1 MPRRASSPAPAS
13 TPRRLTGALAG
24 LALVGALL
32 AGCGSAGDTEDAAPA
47 PVDLVEVR
55 VGVLPIVDVAPLFLG
70 RAKGFFANRGIDL
83 KTELAQAGPQIVPG
97 VVSGKYH
104 IGFSN
109 MTSLMINQATNKP
122 IQVVAS
128 GVASTGRAGLDF
140 GAIVVPV
147 DSPIRTAADLSGKT
161 ILVNAVGSIGDT
173 TIRESVRKGG
183 GDPKSLTFVATPL
196 PKMQAE
202 MEAGRG
208 DAAWVVEPWLA
219 LTKGAGG
226 RAVAWNFV
234 DMAQGLTVAA
244 YFTSTKVAKEDP
256 ALVQRFVEAINES
269 MRFAN
274 DHPDQI
280 REILQSY
287 MSIEQVLTAAMTLPF
302 WPDEINREGAE
313 KLARLGVQDGLFK
326 GAKPDLAKLLPAA

>member
-1 MPRRASSPAPAS
+1 MPRPASSFAS
-13 TPRRLTGALAG
+13 PSIPRRLTGAFAG

-32 AGCGSAGDTEDAAPA
+32 AGCGSAGDGEEAAPA
-47 PVDLVEVR
+47 PVDLVEVK
-55 VGVLPIVDVAPLFLG
+55 VGLLPIVDVAPLFLG
-70 RAKGFFANRGIDL
+70 REKGFFAKRGMDL

-104 IGFSN
+104 IGFAN
-109 MTSLMINQATNKP
+109 MTSLMLTHANKTP

-128 GVASTGRAGLDF
+128 GVASTGQAGLDY
-140 GAIVVPV
+140 GAVVVPV
-147 DSPIRTAADLSGKT
+147 DSPIRTAADLTGKT

-173 TIRESVRKGG
+173 TVRESVRKAG
-183 GDPKSLTFVATPL
+183 GDPKNLKFVAAPL
-196 PKMQAE
+196 PRMQADL
-202 MEAGRG
+202 EAGKG
-208 DAAWVVEPWLA
+208 DAAWVVEPFLA

-226 RAVAWNFV
+226 RVVAWNYV
-234 DMAQGLTVAA
+234 DVAKGLTVAA
-244 YFTSTKVAKEDP
+244 YFTNTKLMRDNP
-256 ALVQRFVEAINES
+256 DLVQRFVDAINES

-274 DHPDQI
+274 AHPDQI
-280 REILQSY
+280 RRVMPTY
-287 MSIEQVLTAAMTLPF
+287 MKIEEVLTAAMTLPF